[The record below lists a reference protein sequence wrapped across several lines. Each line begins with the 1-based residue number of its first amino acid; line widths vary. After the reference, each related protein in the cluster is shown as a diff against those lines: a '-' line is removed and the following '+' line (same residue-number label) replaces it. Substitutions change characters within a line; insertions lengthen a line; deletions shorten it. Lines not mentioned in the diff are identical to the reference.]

1 MARKISINVSA
12 KLGHKLNSMTKYM
25 ECSREDLMEFL
36 IVEGWKS
43 IDAQKKKID
52 VSELG
57 LDAVSFVTEGEL

>member
-1 MARKISINVSA
+1 MARNINVSVSA

-25 ECSREDLMEFL
+25 ECSREDLIEFL

-57 LDAVSFVTEGEL
+57 LDTISFVTEGEL